1 MRMRTSENTPSTTF
15 VNRGPKEEGGRKAS
29 NNGAGHQVA
38 VAPSVHREKG
48 AYRFVGGCRRS
59 CAPSCPVSWRGGRGR
74 PSAELVGVK
83 AEIWEVIEAVRSEAL
98 ERTTGAVVFQGYN
111 TLLKALDTERR
122 IRETDELARQ
132 VEELALI
139 VDMTKNKER
148 RA

>member
-1 MRMRTSENTPSTTF
+1 
-15 VNRGPKEEGGRKAS
+15 
-29 NNGAGHQVA
+29 
-38 VAPSVHREKG
+38 
-48 AYRFVGGCRRS
+48 
-59 CAPSCPVSWRGGRGR
+59 
-74 PSAELVGVK
+74 VK

-111 TLLKALDTERR
+111 TLRKALDTERR

>member
-1 MRMRTSENTPSTTF
+1 MSLCA
-15 VNRGPKEEGGRKAS
+15 GIKADGGRCKAQAMRGS
-29 NNGAGHQVA
+29 TWCIGHDPEQA
-38 VAPSVHREKG
+38 EARQRRASKG
-48 AYRFVGGCRRS
+48 GR
-59 CAPSCPVSWRGGRGR
+59 RGGRGR

-98 ERTTGAVVFQGYN
+98 ERSTGAVVFQGYN

-122 IRETDELARQ
+122 IREADELARQ

>member
-1 MRMRTSENTPSTTF
+1 MSLCA
-15 VNRGPKEEGGRKAS
+15 GIKADGGRCKAQAMRGS
-29 NNGAGHQVA
+29 TWCIGHDPEQA
-38 VAPSVHREKG
+38 EARQRRARKG
-48 AYRFVGGCRRS
+48 GR
-59 CAPSCPVSWRGGRGR
+59 RGGRGR

-98 ERTTGAVVFQGYN
+98 ERSTGAVVFQGYN

>member
-1 MRMRTSENTPSTTF
+1 MTLCA
-15 VNRGPKEEGGRKAS
+15 GIKADGGRCKAQAMRGS
-29 NNGAGHQVA
+29 TWCIGHDPEQA
-38 VAPSVHREKG
+38 EARQRRASKG
-48 AYRFVGGCRRS
+48 GR
-59 CAPSCPVSWRGGRGR
+59 RGGRGR

-83 AEIWEVIEAVRSEAL
+83 AEIWEVIEAVRAEAL
-98 ERTTGAVVFQGYN
+98 ERSTGAVVFQGYN

>member
-1 MRMRTSENTPSTTF
+1 MSLCA
-15 VNRGPKEEGGRKAS
+15 GIKADGGRCKAQAMRGS
-29 NNGAGHQVA
+29 TWCIGHDPEQA
-38 VAPSVHREKG
+38 EARQRRASKG
-48 AYRFVGGCRRS
+48 GR
-59 CAPSCPVSWRGGRGR
+59 RGGRGR

-98 ERTTGAVVFQGYN
+98 ERSTGAVVFQGYN

>member
-1 MRMRTSENTPSTTF
+1 M
-15 VNRGPKEEGGRKAS
+15 
-29 NNGAGHQVA
+29 
-38 VAPSVHREKG
+38 
-48 AYRFVGGCRRS
+48 
-59 CAPSCPVSWRGGRGR
+59 
-74 PSAELVGVK
+74 K
-83 AEIWEVIEAVRSEAL
+83 AEVWEVIEAVRSEAL
-98 ERTTGAVVFQGYN
+98 ERSTGAVVFQGYN

>member
-1 MRMRTSENTPSTTF
+1 
-15 VNRGPKEEGGRKAS
+15 
-29 NNGAGHQVA
+29 
-38 VAPSVHREKG
+38 
-48 AYRFVGGCRRS
+48 
-59 CAPSCPVSWRGGRGR
+59 
-74 PSAELVGVK
+74 VK

>member
-1 MRMRTSENTPSTTF
+1 MTLCA
-15 VNRGPKEEGGRKAS
+15 GIKADGGRCKAQAMRGS
-29 NNGAGHQVA
+29 TWCIGHDPEQA
-38 VAPSVHREKG
+38 EARQRRASKG
-48 AYRFVGGCRRS
+48 GR
-59 CAPSCPVSWRGGRGR
+59 RGGRGR

-98 ERTTGAVVFQGYN
+98 ERSTGAVVFQGYN
-111 TLLKALDTERR
+111 TLLKAQDTERR